1 MTPPVRRVGVVAKRG
16 LHAASDHLERLSSWL
31 RERQI
36 DVVYEAETAGLA
48 GAPVGVH
55 TASREDLPRHVDLV
69 VVLGGD
75 GTLLGMATRIA
86 QSGLDVPLLGVNFGS
101 LGFLTETRID
111 ELYTTLDAAVAG
123 TAEIDE
129 RAMLSA
135 DVYRSGAH
143 FDARIA
149 LNDVV
154 FTKAA
159 LSRIIELE
167 VSVGSGTVTRVKA
180 DGLIV
185 ATTTGSTAY
194 NLAAGG
200 PIVHPRVDA
209 LVLTPIAP
217 HTLTNRPVVIPG
229 NEVVE
234 VRPHA
239 DGSSEDVFVTYDGQA
254 GYPLEPGD
262 YVRIRRSDRRL
273 HLVKAPARN
282 YFDLLREKLKWGER

>member
-159 LSRIIELE
+159 LSHSSTSAGCR
-167 VSVGSGTVTRVKA
+167 SAGPGGTGETHRV
-180 DGLIV
+180 
-185 ATTTGSTAY
+185 
-194 NLAAGG
+194 
-200 PIVHPRVDA
+200 
-209 LVLTPIAP
+209 
-217 HTLTNRPVVIPG
+217 
-229 NEVVE
+229 
-234 VRPHA
+234 VRH
-239 DGSSEDVFVTYDGQA
+239 
-254 GYPLEPGD
+254 
-262 YVRIRRSDRRL
+262 DRRRPQT
-273 HLVKAPARN
+273 APTTSGADRSTRAHSPAARGGSVPKLRRRYN
-282 YFDLLREKLKWGER
+282 VLNSDHCRPLSTSADLTK